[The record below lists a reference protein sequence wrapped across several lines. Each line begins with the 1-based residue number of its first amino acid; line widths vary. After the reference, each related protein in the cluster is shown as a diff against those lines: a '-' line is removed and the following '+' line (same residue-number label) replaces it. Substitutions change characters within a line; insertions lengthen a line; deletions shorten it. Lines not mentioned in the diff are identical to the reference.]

1 MVFPKSLEQL
11 INNLQALPSV
21 GQKTAERYGL
31 HLLDMDKEEVKE
43 LSASIITARN
53 NIGYCK
59 NCGNLSEGNLCA
71 ICLDDNRSE
80 EIIYVVENVTDV
92 IAMEKTEK
100 FDGQYHV
107 LKGLISPSKG
117 ILPDDINI
125 ESLKKRLE
133 NPNLKEVVIA
143 TNLTIEGDTTS
154 LYLSKIIDQITNNR
168 IVVSRIAHGLPVG
181 GHLNYAD
188 DLTII
193 KAMEG
198 RIKI

>member
-21 GQKTAERYGL
+21 GQKTAERYAL
-31 HLLDMDKEEVKE
+31 HLLDMDENAVKE
-43 LSASIITARN
+43 LASSMLNVKNT
-53 NIGYCK
+53 IGYCEK
-59 NCGNLSEGNLCA
+59 CGNLSEDKFCS
-71 ICLDDNRSE
+71 ICLDENRSQ

-92 IAMEKTEK
+92 IAMEKTEN
-100 FDGQYHV
+100 FNGQYHV

-133 NPNLKEVVIA
+133 NPKLKEVVIA

-154 LYLSKIIDQITNNR
+154 LYLSKIIEQISNKK
-168 IVVSRIAHGLPVG
+168 IMVSRIAHGLPVG